1 MRASIANAD
10 YGVRER
16 PLAFFSGN
24 NELGQMN
31 KGRTGRNSRAAFQRK
46 TPVLL
51 SVWLVRFGLWLR
63 LICRGLFGCAWS
75 AGLRLR
81 NQQHPRPAVQM
92 HVLSR

>member
-31 KGRTGRNSRAAFQRK
+31 KRPHRK
-46 TPVLL
+46 EFPCGL
-51 SVWLVRFGLWLR
+51 ST
-63 LICRGLFGCAWS
+63 
-75 AGLRLR
+75 
-81 NQQHPRPAVQM
+81 
-92 HVLSR
+92 